1 MWTDFFEVLMPGCL
15 MCLDIC
21 GYLHS
26 EEPKPWKSLK
36 GFGYI
41 KGRLMCL
48 NVSYIE
54 LNGPPK
60 SSLEF
65 DLVSFTLPQHATQ
78 KYLFLH
84 WVNLGKYPSELNK
97 F

>member
-1 MWTDFFEVLMPGCL
+1 M
-15 MCLDIC
+15 
-21 GYLHS
+21 S
-26 EEPKPWKSLK
+26 
-36 GFGYI
+36 YI
-41 KGRLMCL
+41 K
-48 NVSYIE
+48 

-65 DLVSFTLPQHATQ
+65 DLVAVTLPQHETQ
-78 KYLFLH
+78 KYLFPH